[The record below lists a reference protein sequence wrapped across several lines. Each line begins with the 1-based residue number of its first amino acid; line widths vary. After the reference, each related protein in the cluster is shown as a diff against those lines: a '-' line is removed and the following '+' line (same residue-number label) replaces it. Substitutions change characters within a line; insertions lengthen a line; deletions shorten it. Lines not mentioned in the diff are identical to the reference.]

1 MSSAAA
7 SFPGGTSVSLLDVY
21 ADEAPD
27 GICGGSP
34 HMHLVSTE
42 CYIVTAGEGALLTI
56 DASGFRET
64 SLRAGSVVWFTPGT
78 IHRAV
83 NRGDL
88 SVVVL
93 MGDSGLPEAG
103 DAVMTF
109 PADIVGDGRA
119 YARAATLAPAD
130 DVAARAESA
139 ARRRDLAVEGFDQLR
154 RAVESGAGEALRDFY
169 AAAVALVRHRA
180 AAWPEIVREAPLR
193 EAEAGLARAT
203 AVATGDGR
211 HLSEGRVFEAAAAA
225 GAKSFGMCGRLTTY
239 SLG

>member
-1 MSSAAA
+1 MTSAAA

-21 ADEAPD
+21 RDEAPD

-42 CYIVTAGEGALLTI
+42 CYIVTAGKGALHTI
-56 DASGFRET
+56 DGSGYRET
-64 SLRAGSVVWFTPGT
+64 SLRPGSVVWFTPGT

-88 SVVVL
+88 SAVVL
-93 MGDSGLPEAG
+93 MGDGGLPEAG

-109 PADIVGDGRA
+109 PADVVGDRDA
-119 YARAATLAPAD
+119 YARAATLAPSGD
-130 DVAARAESA
+130 PAARAESA
-139 ARRRDLAVEGFDQLR
+139 ARRRDLAVEGFEQLR
-154 RAVESGAGEALRDFY
+154 KAVAAGADEALHDFH
-169 AAAVALVRHRA
+169 AAALALVRDRA
-180 AAWPEIVREAPLR
+180 TAWPEIVREAPLR
-193 EAEAGLARAT
+193 EAEASLARAT

-211 HLSEGRVFEAAAAA
+211 HLSAGRVFEAAAAP
-225 GAKSFGMCGRLTTY
+225 GPKGFGMCGRLTTY